1 MSKEK
6 ENKYNT
12 SANPPSGGEGAK
24 DSTSKAPPLANGG
37 KGSSATVTGKAF
49 DWQLLKRI
57 MHYVKPYTSVFVI
70 AAFLTIFLAVI
81 ALFQP
86 ILIQRTL
93 DKYILAND
101 YHGLVFMVEL
111 MIGQLVVQTI
121 AQYYQTYLTNSL
133 GQSVIRDLRKD
144 VFNHI
149 TSLRLKY
156 FDRTPIGMLITRT
169 VSDLE
174 TIADI
179 FSEGL
184 ISIMGDM
191 LLVFAVIGYMLWQDW
206 KLALITLIPMPFLFA
221 STYVFKEAIK
231 SSFQEVRTQV
241 AQLNTFLAEHI
252 SGISVIQY
260 FSREEQE
267 MRKFKA
273 VNLKYRDANI
283 RSNWYYSIF
292 FPVVEILFAVC
303 MALLV
308 WYGCKRILND
318 QQIHAISAS
327 EGGIT
332 PGLITSFIV
341 LLNMLFRPI
350 RQLADK
356 FNTLQMGMVGADRIF
371 KVLDTDEV
379 ATDDGKLAPSVLEGD
394 IEFKDVWFAYNDE
407 NWVLKN
413 INFHIKPGETLALVG
428 ATGAGKS
435 STINILNRFYDIGKG
450 SVTVDGYD
458 IREYKVDY
466 LRSKIATVIQD
477 VFLFTDTI
485 GNNISLNNTQ
495 ITREEIIKAAKDVG
509 AHEFI
514 ERLPGGYD
522 YNVMERGATLSAGQ
536 AQLIS
541 FIRALV
547 YNPAILVLDEATSSV
562 DTETELLIQTAI
574 NKLMQGRTA
583 IVIAHRL
590 STIQN
595 ADKIIVLDHG
605 EIMESGTHQELLRI
619 ENGYYRKL
627 YDLQFNSAGIA
638 KPI

>member
-1 MSKEK
+1 MSQ
-6 ENKYNT
+6 
-12 SANPPSGGEGAK
+12 
-24 DSTSKAPPLANGG
+24 
-37 KGSSATVTGKAF
+37 VTGKAL
-49 DWQLLKRI
+49 DWNLLMRV
-57 MHYVKPYTSVFVI
+57 MHYVKPYRGTFII
-70 AAFLTIFLAVI
+70 AAFLTIFLSGS
-81 ALFQP
+81 ALIQP
-86 ILIQRTL
+86 ILMQITL
-93 DKYILAND
+93 DKYILGNN
-101 YHGLVFMVEL
+101 YNGLVLMVGL
-111 MIGQLVVQTI
+111 MIAQLAVQTV

-133 GQSVIRDLRKD
+133 GQSVIRDLRID
-144 VFNHI
+144 IFNHI
-149 TSLRLKY
+149 MSLRLKY

-184 ISIMGDM
+184 ISIVGDL
-191 LLVFAVIGYMLWQDW
+191 LLVLAIIVAMLVEDW
-206 KLALITLIPMPFLFA
+206 KLALITLIPMPFLFL

-241 AQLNTFLAEHI
+241 AHLNTFLAEHI
-252 SGISVIQY
+252 SGISIIQL
-260 FSREEQE
+260 FSREDQE
-267 MRKFKA
+267 MRKFKS
-273 VNLKYRDANI
+273 VNQKYRDANI

-292 FPVVEILFAVC
+292 FPVVEILFAIC

-308 WYGCKRILND
+308 WYGCKRILTDEQLANLGTYD
-318 QQIHAISAS
+318 HPVTAGMIL
-327 EGGIT
+327 E
-332 PGLITSFIV
+332 FIV
-341 LLNMLFRPI
+341 LLNLLFRPI

-379 ATDDGKLAPSVLEGD
+379 AINTGTLKPVSLSGGIAFDN
-394 IEFKDVWFAYNDE
+394 VWFAYNEE
-407 NWVLKN
+407 NWVLKD
-413 INFHIKPGETLALVG
+413 ISFHVKPGETLALVG

-435 STINILNRFYDIGKG
+435 STINILNRFYEIGKG
-450 SVTVDGYD
+450 TVKVDGID
-458 IREYKVDY
+458 IREYDVDY
-466 LRSKIATVIQD
+466 LRSQIATVIQD

-485 GNNISLNNTQ
+485 ANNISLNNNT
-495 ITREEIIKAAKDVG
+495 ITREEIIAAAKDVG

-522 YNVMERGATLSAGQ
+522 YNVMERGSTLSSGQ

-562 DTETELLIQTAI
+562 DTETELLIQNAI

-595 ADKIIVLDHG
+595 ANKIIVLDHG
-605 EIMESGTHQELLRI
+605 EIKEMGTHQELLKI
-619 ENGYYRKL
+619 EHGYYRKL
-627 YDLQFNSAGIA
+627 YDLQFNSAGIV
-638 KPI
+638 KS

>member
-1 MSKEK
+1 MSQ
-6 ENKYNT
+6 
-12 SANPPSGGEGAK
+12 
-24 DSTSKAPPLANGG
+24 
-37 KGSSATVTGKAF
+37 VTGKAL
-49 DWQLLKRI
+49 DWNLLGRVMK
-57 MHYVKPYTSVFVI
+57 YVKPYRATFVI
-70 AAFLTIFLAVI
+70 AAFLTIFLAGS
-81 ALFQP
+81 ALVQP
-86 ILIQRTL
+86 ILMQLTL
-93 DKYILAND
+93 DKYILANN
-101 YHGLVFMVEL
+101 YNGLVLMVVL
-111 MIGQLVVQTI
+111 MIAQLAIQT
-121 AQYYQTYLTNSL
+121 AVQYYQTYSTNAL

-144 VFNHI
+144 IFNHI
-149 TSLRLKY
+149 MSLRLKY

-184 ISIMGDM
+184 ISIVGDL
-191 LLVFAVIGYMLWQDW
+191 LLVIAIIILMMVRDW
-206 KLALITLIPMPFLFA
+206 KLALITLIPMPFLML

-241 AQLNTFLAEHI
+241 AHLNTFLAEHI
-252 SGISVIQY
+252 SGISIIQY
-260 FSREEQE
+260 FSREDQE

-273 VNLKYRDANI
+273 VNMKYRDANI

-292 FPVVEILFAVC
+292 FPVVEILFAC
-303 MALLV
+303 SMALLV
-308 WYGCKRILND
+308 WYGCKRILTD
-318 QQIHAISAS
+318 QQFAALGTGNHPV
-327 EGGIT
+327 T
-332 PGLITSFIV
+332 PGMILEFIV
-341 LLNMLFRPI
+341 LLNLLFRPI

-379 ATDDGKLAPSVLEGD
+379 AVNTGTLKPVNLRGAIDFEN
-394 IEFKDVWFAYNDE
+394 VWFAYNDE

-413 INFHIKPGETLALVG
+413 INFHVNPGETLALVG

-435 STINILNRFYDIGKG
+435 STINILNRFYEIGQGAAK
-450 SVTVDGYD
+450 VDGVD
-458 IREYKVDY
+458 IREYDVAY
-466 LRSKIATVIQD
+466 LRSQIATVIQD
-477 VFLFTDTI
+477 VFLFSDTI
-485 GNNISLNNTQ
+485 ANNISLNNPV
-495 ITREEIIKAAKDVG
+495 ITREQIIAAAKDVG
-509 AHEFI
+509 AHDFI

-522 YNVMERGATLSAGQ
+522 YNVMERGSTLSSGQ

-547 YNPAILVLDEATSSV
+547 YDPAILVLDEATSSV
-562 DTETELLIQTAI
+562 DTETELLIQNAI

-605 EIMESGTHQELLRI
+605 EIKEMGTHQELLKI
-619 ENGYYRKL
+619 EHGYYRKL
-627 YDLQFNSAGIA
+627 YDLQFNSAGIV
-638 KPI
+638 KS

>member
-1 MSKEK
+1 VSTNKQDTEK
-6 ENKYNT
+6 KAGDA
-12 SANPPSGGEGAK
+12 ANQKASPSGG
-24 DSTSKAPPLANGG
+24 GG
-37 KGSSATVTGKAF
+37 GSSVTGKAL
-49 DWQLLKRI
+49 DWKLLKRV
-57 MHYVKPYTSVFVI
+57 MRYVKPYNTTFVI
-70 AAFLTIFLAVI
+70 AVFLTVFLAVG
-81 ALFQP
+81 ALLQP

-93 DKYILAND
+93 DVNILND
-101 YHGLVFMVEL
+101 DYDGLVFMVGL
-111 MIGQLVVQTI
+111 MVAQLIIQTV
-121 AQYYQTYLTNSL
+121 AQYYQTYLTNTL
-133 GQSVIRDLRKD
+133 GQSVIRDLRID
-144 VFNHI
+144 IFNHI

-191 LLVFAVIGYMLWQDW
+191 LLVFAVIGLMLWQDW

-252 SGISVIQY
+252 SGISVIQL
-260 FSREEQE
+260 FAREDQE

-273 VNLKYRDANI
+273 VNVKYRDANI

-292 FPVVEILFAVC
+292 FPVVEILFAIC
-303 MALLV
+303 IGLLV
-308 WYGCKRILND
+308 WYGCKRMLTD
-318 QQIHAISAS
+318 GQLASLSAS
-327 EGGIT
+327 KKGIT
-332 PGLITSFIV
+332 PGLITGFIV

-379 ATDDGKLAPSVLEGD
+379 AIDNGTLKTGRLQGE
-394 IEFKDVWFAYNDE
+394 IEFDKVWFAYNDE

-413 INFHIKPGETLALVG
+413 ISFHVKPGETLALVG

-435 STINILNRFYDIGKG
+435 STINILNRFYEIGKG
-450 SVTVDGYD
+450 SAKVDGHD
-458 IREYKVDY
+458 IRDY
-466 LRSKIATVIQD
+466 EVEFLRSQIATVIQD

-485 GNNISLNNTQ
+485 ANNISLNNQ
-495 ITREEIIKAAKDVG
+495 SITREQIVAAAKDVG

-522 YNVMERGATLSAGQ
+522 YNVMERGSTLSAGQ
-536 AQLIS
+536 SQLIS

-562 DTETELLIQTAI
+562 DTETEMLIQNAI

-595 ADKIIVLDHG
+595 ADRIIVLDHG
-605 EIMESGTHQELLRI
+605 EIMEMGTHQELLKI
-619 ENGYYRKL
+619 EHGHYRKL

-638 KPI
+638 R

>member
-1 MSKEK
+1 MSQ
-6 ENKYNT
+6 
-12 SANPPSGGEGAK
+12 
-24 DSTSKAPPLANGG
+24 
-37 KGSSATVTGKAF
+37 VTGKAL
-49 DWQLLKRI
+49 DWNLLGRVMK
-57 MHYVKPYTSVFVI
+57 YVKPYRSTFVI
-70 AAFLTIFLAVI
+70 AAFLTIFLAGS
-81 ALFQP
+81 ALVQP
-86 ILIQRTL
+86 ILMQLTL
-93 DKYILAND
+93 DKYILANN
-101 YHGLVFMVEL
+101 YNGLVLMVVL
-111 MIGQLVVQTI
+111 MIAQLAMQT
-121 AQYYQTYLTNSL
+121 AVQYYQTYSTNAL

-149 TSLRLKY
+149 MSLRLKY

-184 ISIMGDM
+184 ISIVGDL
-191 LLVFAVIGYMLWQDW
+191 LLVLAIIILMMISDW
-206 KLALITLIPMPFLFA
+206 KLALITLIPMPFLML

-241 AQLNTFLAEHI
+241 AHLNTFLAEHI
-252 SGISVIQY
+252 SGISIIQY
-260 FSREEQE
+260 FSREDQE
-267 MRKFKA
+267 MRKFKS
-273 VNLKYRDANI
+273 VNMKYRDANI

-292 FPVVEILFAVC
+292 FPVVEILFAC
-303 MALLV
+303 SMALLV
-308 WYGCKRILND
+308 WYGCKRILTD
-318 QQIHAISAS
+318 QQLVSLGTRNHPV
-327 EGGIT
+327 T
-332 PGLITSFIV
+332 PGMILSFIV
-341 LLNMLFRPI
+341 LLNLLFRPI

-379 ATDDGKLAPSVLEGD
+379 AANTGTLRPTSLRGAIDFEN
-394 IEFKDVWFAYNDE
+394 VWFAYNDE

-413 INFHIKPGETLALVG
+413 INFHVNPGETLALVG

-435 STINILNRFYDIGKG
+435 STINILNRFYEIGQGAAK
-450 SVTVDGYD
+450 VDGID
-458 IREYKVDY
+458 IREYDVAY
-466 LRSKIATVIQD
+466 LRSQIATVIQD
-477 VFLFTDTI
+477 VFLFSDTI
-485 GNNISLNNTQ
+485 ANNISLNNPT
-495 ITREEIIKAAKDVG
+495 ITREQIIAAAKDVG
-509 AHEFI
+509 AHDFI

-522 YNVMERGATLSAGQ
+522 YNVMEPGSTLSSGQ

-562 DTETELLIQTAI
+562 DTETELLIQNAI

-605 EIMESGTHQELLRI
+605 EIKEMGTHQELLKI
-619 ENGYYRKL
+619 EHGYYRML
-627 YDLQFNSAGIA
+627 YDLQFNSAGIV
-638 KPI
+638 KS

>member
-1 MSKEK
+1 VSD
-6 ENKYNT
+6 NKDT
-12 SANPPSGGEGAK
+12 
-24 DSTSKAPPLANGG
+24 TSKTPPPIGG
-37 KGSSATVTGKAF
+37 RGGVTGKAF
-49 DWQLLKRI
+49 DWKLLKRV
-57 MHYVKPYTSVFVI
+57 MHYVKPYNATFIISI
-70 AAFLTIFLAVI
+70 FLTFFLAGC
-81 ALFQP
+81 ALGLP
-86 ILIQRTL
+86 KLIQITL
-93 DKYILAND
+93 DQRILLND
-101 YHGLVFMVEL
+101 YNGLLFMVEL
-111 MIGQLVVQTI
+111 MVGLLFVQTI
-121 AQYYQTYLTNSL
+121 AQYYQTYLTNAL
-133 GQSVIRDLRKD
+133 GQSVIRDLRID

-149 TSLRLKY
+149 SSLRLKY
-156 FDRTPIGMLITRT
+156 FDKTPIGVLITRT

-184 ISIMGDM
+184 ISIMGDL
-191 LLVFAVIGYMLWQDW
+191 LLVVAVIVCMLVQDW

-241 AQLNTFLAEHI
+241 AHLNTFLAEHI
-252 SGISVIQY
+252 SGISIIQN
-260 FSREEQE
+260 FAREDQE

-292 FPVVEILFAVC
+292 FPVVEILSAVC
-303 MALLV
+303 IGLLV
-308 WYGCKRILND
+308 WYGCKRILSD
-318 QQIHAISAS
+318 QQLSAITTT
-327 EGGIT
+327 GHIT
-332 PGLITSFIV
+332 PGLILEFIV
-341 LLNMLFRPI
+341 LLNILFRPI

-379 ATDDGKLAPSVLEGD
+379 AVNTGTLKPVRLDGEIA
-394 IEFKDVWFAYNDE
+394 FNHVWFAYNDE
-407 NWVLKN
+407 NWVLKD
-413 INFHIKPGETLALVG
+413 INFHVKPGETLALVG

-435 STINILNRFYDIGKG
+435 STINILNRFYEIGKG
-450 SVTVDGYD
+450 EVEVDGHD
-458 IREYKVDY
+458 IRKYDVNY
-466 LRSKIATVIQD
+466 LRSQIATVIQD

-485 GNNISLNNTQ
+485 ANNISLNNEL
-495 ITREEIIKAAKDVG
+495 ITREQIIAAAKDVG

-562 DTETELLIQTAI
+562 DTETEVLIQNAI
-574 NKLMQGRTA
+574 NRLMQGRTA

-605 EIMESGTHQELLRI
+605 EIKETGTHQELLRI
-619 ENGYYRKL
+619 DDGYYRKL
-627 YDLQFNSAGIA
+627 YDLQFNSTGIA
-638 KPI
+638 R

>member
-1 MSKEK
+1 MS
-6 ENKYNT
+6 N
-12 SANPPSGGEGAK
+12 
-24 DSTSKAPPLANGG
+24 
-37 KGSSATVTGKAF
+37 VTGKAL
-49 DWQLLKRI
+49 DWNLLGRV
-57 MHYVKPYTSVFVI
+57 MHYVKPYRRTFII
-70 AAFLTIFLAVI
+70 AAFLTVFLAGGAIV
-81 ALFQP
+81 QP
-86 ILIQRTL
+86 ILMQLTL
-93 DKYILAND
+93 DKYILGNN
-101 YHGLVFMVEL
+101 YNGLVLMVGL
-111 MIGQLVVQTI
+111 MIAQLVVQTI
-121 AQYYQTYLTNSL
+121 VQYYQTYSTNSL

-149 TSLRLKY
+149 MSLRLKY

-184 ISIMGDM
+184 ISIVGDL
-191 LLVFAVIGYMLWQDW
+191 LLVLAIIILMMISDW
-206 KLALITLIPMPFLFA
+206 KLALITLIPMPFLML

-241 AQLNTFLAEHI
+241 AHLNTFLAEHI
-252 SGISVIQY
+252 SGISIIQY
-260 FSREEQE
+260 FSREDQE
-267 MRKFKA
+267 MRKFKS
-273 VNLKYRDANI
+273 VNMKYRDANI

-308 WYGCKRILND
+308 WYGCKRILTD
-318 QQIHAISAS
+318 GQLSSLGTHDHPV
-327 EGGIT
+327 T
-332 PGLITSFIV
+332 PGMILQFIV
-341 LLNMLFRPI
+341 LLNLLFRPI

-379 ATDDGKLAPSVLEGD
+379 AVNTGTLKPTTLRGEIDFDK
-394 IEFKDVWFAYNDE
+394 VWFAYNDE

-413 INFHIKPGETLALVG
+413 ISFHVNPGETLALVG

-435 STINILNRFYDIGKG
+435 STINILNRFYEIGQGTAK
-450 SVTVDGYD
+450 VDGID
-458 IREYKVDY
+458 IREYDVAY
-466 LRSKIATVIQD
+466 LRSQIATVIQD

-485 GNNISLNNTQ
+485 ANNISLNNPT
-495 ITREEIIKAAKDVG
+495 ITREQIIAAAKDVG

-522 YNVMERGATLSAGQ
+522 YNVMERGSTLSSGQ

-547 YNPAILVLDEATSSV
+547 YDPAILVLDEATSSV
-562 DTETELLIQTAI
+562 DTETELLIQNAI

-605 EIMESGTHQELLRI
+605 EIKEMGTHQELLKI
-619 ENGYYRKL
+619 EHGYYRKL
-627 YDLQFNSAGIA
+627 YDLQFNSAGIV
-638 KPI
+638 KS

>member
-1 MSKEK
+1 MSE
-6 ENKYNT
+6 
-12 SANPPSGGEGAK
+12 
-24 DSTSKAPPLANGG
+24 
-37 KGSSATVTGKAF
+37 VTGKAL
-49 DWQLLKRI
+49 DWKLLGRI
-57 MHYVKPYTSVFVI
+57 MHYVKPYNNTFITS
-70 AAFLTIFLAVI
+70 AFLTIFLAAS
-81 ALFQP
+81 ALVQP
-86 ILIQRTL
+86 ILIRKTL
-93 DKYILAND
+93 DDYILKDN
-101 YHGLVFMVEL
+101 YPGLVFMVEL
-111 MIGQLVVQTI
+111 MVAQLIIQTA
-121 AQYYQTYLTNSL
+121 AQYWQTYLTNSL
-133 GQSVIRDLRKD
+133 GQSVIRDLRID
-144 VFNHI
+144 IFNHI
-149 TSLRLKY
+149 TSMRLKY

-184 ISIMGDM
+184 ISIMGDL
-191 LLVFAVIGYMLWQDW
+191 LLVVAVIGYMLYTDW
-206 KLALITLIPMPFLFA
+206 KLALITLIPMPFLLL

-252 SGISVIQY
+252 SGISIIQ
-260 FSREEQE
+260 FFAREDQE

-273 VNLKYRDANI
+273 VNTKYRDANI

-303 MALLV
+303 IGLLV
-308 WYGCKRILND
+308 WYGCKRILSD
-318 QQIHAISAS
+318 QEIKSLSAS
-327 EGGIT
+327 PKGVT
-332 PGLITSFIV
+332 PGVITGFIV
-341 LLNMLFRPI
+341 LLNILFRPI

-379 ATDDGKLAPSVLEGD
+379 AVNNGKLQPATLLGD
-394 IEFKDVWFAYNDE
+394 IQFKNVWFAYNDE
-407 NWVLKN
+407 NWVLKD
-413 INFHIKPGETLALVG
+413 ISFHLKPGKTLALVG

-435 STINILNRFYDIGKG
+435 STINILNRFYEIGKG
-450 SVTVDGYD
+450 SVLVDGVD
-458 IREYKVDY
+458 IREYDVNF
-466 LRSKIATVIQD
+466 LRSRIATVIQD

-485 GNNISLNNTQ
+485 GNNISLNNKA
-495 ITREEIIKAAKDVG
+495 ITREQIIAAAKDVG

-547 YNPAILVLDEATSSV
+547 YDPTILVLDEATSSV
-562 DTETELLIQTAI
+562 DTETEVLIQNAI
-574 NKLMQGRTA
+574 TKLMQGRTA

-627 YDLQFNSAGIA
+627 YDLQFNSAGISR
-638 KPI
+638 

>member
-1 MSKEK
+1 VSKKE
-6 ENKYNT
+6 ENKDQKKA
-12 SANPPSGGEGAK
+12 SA
-24 DSTSKAPPLANGG
+24 
-37 KGSSATVTGKAF
+37 VTGKAL
-49 DWQLLKRI
+49 DWNLLGRV
-57 MHYVKPYTSVFVI
+57 MCYVKPYNKTFVI
-70 AAFLTIFLAVI
+70 AVFLTIFLAAI
-81 ALFQP
+81 AIVQP
-86 ILIQRTL
+86 ILIQKTL
-93 DKYILAND
+93 DNYILKDD
-101 YHGLVFMVEL
+101 YDGLLFMVGL
-111 MIGQLVVQTI
+111 MMAQLIIQTV
-121 AQYYQTYLTNSL
+121 AQYYQTFITNWL
-133 GQSVIRDLRKD
+133 GESVIRDLRID
-144 VFNHI
+144 IFNHI

-156 FDRTPIGMLITRT
+156 FDRTPIGVLITRT

-191 LLVFAVIGYMLWQDW
+191 LLVIALVGVMLYMDW
-206 KLALITLIPMPFLFA
+206 KLALVTLIPMPLFFVA
-221 STYVFKEAIK
+221 TYIFKEAIK

-241 AQLNTFLAEHI
+241 AHLNTFLAEHI

-260 FSREEQE
+260 FAREDQE
-267 MRKFKA
+267 MRKFIS
-273 VNLKYRDANI
+273 VNKKYRDANI

-292 FPVVEILFAVC
+292 FPVVEILFAIC
-303 MALLV
+303 MGLLV
-308 WYGCKRILND
+308 WYGAKRVLSDGQLKWLGTGKQPVTAGTIVAYIGMLN
-318 QQIHAISAS
+318 
-327 EGGIT
+327 
-332 PGLITSFIV
+332 L
-341 LLNMLFRPI
+341 MFRPI

-371 KVLDTDEV
+371 KVLDTQEV
-379 ATDDGKLAPSVLEGD
+379 AENNGTVRTGRIQGD
-394 IEFKDVWFAYNDE
+394 IRFENVWFAYNDE

-413 INFHIKPGETLALVG
+413 INFHVKPGETLALVG

-435 STINILNRFYDIGKG
+435 STINILNRFYEIAKG
-450 SVTVDGYD
+450 TVTVDDIDIHDYD
-458 IREYKVDY
+458 VDY
-466 LRSKIATVIQD
+466 LRAQIATVIQD

-485 GNNISLNNTQ
+485 ANNISLNNET
-495 ITREEIIKAAKDVG
+495 ITREQVIAAAKDVG

-522 YNVMERGATLSAGQ
+522 YNVMERGSTLSAGQ

-562 DTETELLIQTAI
+562 DTETEILIQNAI

-595 ADKIIVLDHG
+595 ADRIIVLDHG
-605 EIMESGTHQELLRI
+605 EIKEMGTHQELLKI
-619 ENGYYRKL
+619 EHGYYRKL
-627 YDLQFNSAGIA
+627 YDLQFNSAGITR
-638 KPI
+638 

>member
-1 MSKEK
+1 MSQ
-6 ENKYNT
+6 
-12 SANPPSGGEGAK
+12 
-24 DSTSKAPPLANGG
+24 
-37 KGSSATVTGKAF
+37 VTGKAL
-49 DWQLLKRI
+49 DWKLLTRV
-57 MHYVKPYTSVFVI
+57 MRYVKPYNVTFVLS
-70 AAFLTIFLAVI
+70 AFLTVFLAAS
-81 ALFQP
+81 ALVQP
-86 ILIQRTL
+86 ILMQKTL
-93 DKYILAND
+93 DDYILKGD
-101 YHGLVFMVEL
+101 FSGLVFMVEL
-111 MIGQLVVQTI
+111 MIGQLIIQTA

-133 GQSVIRDLRKD
+133 GQSVIRDLRID
-144 VFNHI
+144 IFNHI

-191 LLVFAVIGYMLWQDW
+191 LLLLAVIGYMIFKDW
-206 KLALITLIPMPFLFA
+206 RLALITLTPMPFLLL

-241 AQLNTFLAEHI
+241 ARLNTFLAEHI
-252 SGISVIQY
+252 SGVSIIQY
-260 FSREEQE
+260 FSREDQE
-267 MRKFKA
+267 MRKFKE
-273 VNLKYRDANI
+273 VNRKYRDANI
-283 RSNWYYSIF
+283 RSNLYYSIF
-292 FPVVEILFAVC
+292 FPVVEILFAAC
-303 MALLV
+303 IALLV
-308 WYGCKRILND
+308 WYGCKRILTD
-318 QQIHAISAS
+318 GQLSAVTATHG
-327 EGGIT
+327 EVT
-332 PGLITSFIV
+332 PGVILEFI
-341 LLNMLFRPI
+341 LCLNILFRPI

-371 KVLDTDEV
+371 RVLDTNEV
-379 ATDDGKLAPSVLEGD
+379 AVNTGQLKPAHLTGAIAFSH
-394 IEFKDVWFAYNDE
+394 VWFAYNDE

-413 INFHIKPGETLALVG
+413 ISFHIEPGKTLALVG

-435 STINILNRFYDIGKG
+435 STINILNRFYEISKG
-450 SVTVDGYD
+450 SVTIDGID
-458 IREYKVDY
+458 IREYDVNY

-477 VFLFTDTI
+477 VFLFTETI
-485 GNNISLNNTQ
+485 GNNISLNNPE
-495 ITREEIIKAAKDVG
+495 ITREQVIAAAKEVG

-536 AQLIS
+536 SQLIS

-562 DTETELLIQTAI
+562 DTETELLIQNAI
-574 NKLMQGRTA
+574 YKLMKGRTS

-605 EIMESGTHQELLRI
+605 EIKESGTHQELLRI
-619 ENGYYRKL
+619 EHGYYRKL
-627 YDLQFNSAGIA
+627 YDLQFNSAGINRGLTPEA
-638 KPI
+638 ESVK